1 LLSTDALSGWFE
13 RTLAGHIERA
23 LADSPRARELCSA
36 LAGRSLQIEVTG
48 TGIRTLVS
56 ATDNSLRLSRS
67 SGTADVTI
75 SGAPL
80 ALLAAAAGDPQQL
93 LADGR
98 LQLGGDELIARQ
110 FLVLAPLLN
119 PGLEA
124 GLARFMGRIPA
135 HLGARGLRSIQRWGR
150 AAGRSLLDN
159 SADYLAHESRDLV
172 PRAEAESFL
181 GGVTALRASVNQA
194 EARLAQLDARLA
206 QLRNGSA

>member
-1 LLSTDALSGWFE
+1 MSTGALSGWFE
-13 RTLAGHIERA
+13 RRLADHIERA

-36 LAGRSLQIEVTG
+36 LAGRSLQIEITG
-48 TGIRTLVS
+48 TGIRALLS
-56 ATDNSLRLSRS
+56 ATDNSLQLSRA
-67 SGTADVTI
+67 GATADVTI

-80 ALLAAAAGDPQQL
+80 ALLAAATGDPQQL
-93 LADGR
+93 IADGR
-98 LQLGGDELIARQ
+98 LQLGGDERVAQQ
-110 FLVLAPLLN
+110 FLVLAQLLN

-124 GLARFMGRIPA
+124 GLEKFMGRIPA
-135 HLGARGLRSIQRWGR
+135 HLGTRGLRSIQRWGR

-181 GGVTALRASVNQA
+181 GGVAALRVSVNQA
-194 EARLAQLDARLA
+194 EARVAQLDARLA

>member
-1 LLSTDALSGWFE
+1 LLNAGAVSGWFE
-13 RTLAGHIERA
+13 RTLAGYIERA

-48 TGIRTLVS
+48 TGISALVS
-56 ATDNSLRLSRS
+56 ATDNGLQLSRA
-67 SGTADVTI
+67 GAAADATI

-93 LADGR
+93 IADGR
-98 LQLGGDELIARQ
+98 LQLGGDERVAQQ
-110 FLVLAPLLN
+110 FQALAQLLN

-124 GLARFMGRIPA
+124 GLAEFLGPIPA
-135 HLGARGLRSIQRWGR
+135 HLGARGLRSIRQWSR

-181 GGVTALRASVNQA
+181 GGVAALRVSVNQA
-194 EARLAQLDARLA
+194 EARVAQLDARLA

>member
-1 LLSTDALSGWFE
+1 MNAGVVSGWFE
-13 RTLAGHIERA
+13 RALAGHIERA
-23 LADSPRARELCSA
+23 LADSPRSRELCSA

-56 ATDNSLRLSRS
+56 ATDSSLRLSRP
-67 SGTADVTI
+67 GAAADVTI

-93 LADGR
+93 IADGR
-98 LQLGGDELIARQ
+98 LQLGGDERVARQ
-110 FLVLAPLLN
+110 FLLLAQLLN

-124 GLARFMGRIPA
+124 GLAGFMGRIPA
-135 HLGARGLRSIQRWGR
+135 HLGARGLRSIRQWSR

-172 PRAEAESFL
+172 PRPEAESFL

-206 QLRNGSA
+206 QLRHGSA